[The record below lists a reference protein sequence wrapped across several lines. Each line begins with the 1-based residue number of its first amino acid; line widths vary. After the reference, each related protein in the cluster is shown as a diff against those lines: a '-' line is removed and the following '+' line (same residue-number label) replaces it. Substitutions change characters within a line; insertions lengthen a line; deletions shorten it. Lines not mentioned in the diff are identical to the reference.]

1 MNNEYSAEN
10 LYKLGSSENKLR
22 TARSDNDIDI
32 ITKEL
37 RSSESLLSQIV
48 SFEAVYQKNVSDKMK
63 MLNRINVNYGK
74 CNRGIEGFCNEL
86 SLEDSSENKL
96 SKKTGFFTKNVIR
109 HHQIFQRNLEL
120 YNGVIKKI

>member
-63 MLNRINVNYGK
+63 MLNRININK
-74 CNRGIEGFCNEL
+74 ADRTMDTRAKLRKEGV
-86 SLEDSSENKL
+86 KL
-96 SKKTGFFTKNVIR
+96 
-109 HHQIFQRNLEL
+109 
-120 YNGVIKKI
+120 